1 VQVDLAPALVTD
13 TWHAMGGQVDIAV
26 LDGPASS
33 LDAGRRLVDHLER
46 AWSRF
51 LPDSEISRLNRAG
64 GEWVPIGPATRT
76 LLGLMQEGHDASD
89 GLFDPTV
96 LGAVTA
102 AGYDRS
108 VTWPGPGRPMP
119 RLDGHGAPGA
129 APGLGSLAIDH
140 GRARIASGVGV
151 DPGACGKGLAADMVV
166 EALLEAGAAGV
177 LVSVGGDVAAGGATP
192 DDRGWGVRVTGPG
205 DRVLALLALSGGG
218 VATSATWRRRWQRA
232 DGTTAHHVVD
242 PRTGSSSTGPI
253 VQATVL
259 AATAG
264 WAEVMATTFLVGAQA
279 AGPELA
285 TLPAVFVDS
294 AGGVS
299 LRGGVERWM
308 Q

>member
-1 VQVDLAPALVTD
+1 MRVELAPALVTD
-13 TWHAMGGQVDIAV
+13 TWHAMGSQVDIAV

-33 LDAGRRLVDHLER
+33 LDAGRRLVDHLEG

-51 LPDSEISRLNRAG
+51 LQDSEISRMNRAG
-64 GEWVPIGPATRT
+64 GEWVPISTATRA

-96 LGAVTA
+96 LEAVMA

-108 VTWPGPGRPMP
+108 VTWPGPGRPMS
-119 RLDGHGAPGA
+119 RLDGRGAPGT
-129 APGLGSLAIDH
+129 APGLGSLVIDH

-166 EALLEAGAAGV
+166 AAVLEAGAAGV

-205 DRVLALLALSGGG
+205 ERVLALLALSGGG
-218 VATSATWRRRWQRA
+218 VATSATWRRRWRRA

-242 PRTGSSSTGPI
+242 PRTGSSSTGPV

-264 WAEVMATTFLVGAQA
+264 WAEVMATTLLVAPHE

-285 TLPAVFVDS
+285 MLPAVFVDS

-299 LRGGVERWM
+299 LQGGVERWM
-308 Q
+308 R